1 VAKSVPITVACADV
15 DRTAAIKDGRIPI
28 EGCDVSYFSLEPEE
42 AFFRAFR
49 NQEFDVTELS
59 FSSYLLATS
68 KNSCPYI
75 AVPAFL
81 SRVFRHSS
89 IYVRTDRGIK
99 TPSDLKG
106 KLVGCP
112 EYQLTALVWIRGML
126 KDEYG
131 IEASDIHWRSGGQE
145 EPGRDERTPLKLTN
159 GVDLQPI
166 PEDAT
171 LCDML
176 VKGQLDA
183 IFTARTPSCYSSGA
197 PSVGRLFPNYR
208 DEEKKYFKKTGLFP
222 IMHVVAIRRQLVEQH
237 PWLALNVYK
246 AFSRAKDLALQ
257 QVQEVGWASA
267 SLPWCHAEALETIAL
282 MGKDYWKYGV
292 RENMRDIDA
301 ITRYSYEQGLAVRK
315 LNAEDLF
322 ASSTLEISKI

>member
-1 VAKSVPITVACADV
+1 VARNIPITIACTDV
-15 DRTAAIKDGRIPI
+15 DRVAAIKDGKVGVD
-28 EGCDVSYFSLEPEE
+28 GCDVSYFSLEPEE

-59 FSSYLLATS
+59 FSSYLLSTS

-81 SRVFRHSS
+81 SRVFRHSG
-89 IYVRTDRGIK
+89 IYIRTDRGIK
-99 TPSDLKG
+99 SPADLKG

-126 KDEYG
+126 KDEYN
-131 IEASDIHWRSGGQE
+131 IEASDIRWRSGGQE
-145 EPGRDERTPLKLTN
+145 EPGRDERTPLILTN
-159 GVDLQPI
+159 GVELKPI

-176 VKGQLDA
+176 VKGELDA
-183 IFTARTPSCYSSGA
+183 IFTARTPSCFSRGA
-197 PSVGRLFPNYR
+197 ASVGRLFPNYR

-222 IMHVVAIRRQLVEQH
+222 IMHVIAIRKQLVEQY

-246 AFSRAKDLALQ
+246 AFCRAKDLALE
-257 QVQEVGWASA
+257 QVREVGWASA
-267 SLPWCHAEALETIAL
+267 TLPWCYAEALETIEL

-292 RENMRDIDA
+292 AENKRDIEA
-301 ITRYSYEQGLAVRK
+301 MARYSYEQGLAVRK
-315 LNAEDLF
+315 LTAEDLF
-322 ASSTLEISKI
+322 ARSTLEISKI